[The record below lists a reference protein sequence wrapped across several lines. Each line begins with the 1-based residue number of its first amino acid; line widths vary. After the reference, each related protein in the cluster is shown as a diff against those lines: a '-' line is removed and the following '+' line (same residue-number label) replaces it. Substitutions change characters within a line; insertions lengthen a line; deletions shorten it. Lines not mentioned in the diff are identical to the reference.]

1 MTRALT
7 NRPMHRLTRSLSHR
21 LTNQLWFVRTW
32 RSDDLLTRL
41 AMRVWKFVAAMV
53 VVAAQPSL
61 AQSALRPPATATTMV
76 AAQPPSATRSRGN
89 AARANAVRA
98 KAAAAH
104 TVAAMRTIDN
114 WLVARYRGV
123 ELLPDSVVDGADN
136 DGTANKEKTSTGADA
151 AYPRVESVIATALTD
166 TLLALQ
172 FGAQTG
178 RAPFASGATVRMS
191 GPTGAISSAT
201 ARIVA
206 RRAFR
211 VASKP
216 LVSHANDSAWR
227 YGWAY
232 VAVVSR
238 SARTTGGVV
247 VGGGFRNWMLMEGGD
262 SLRRH

>member
-1 MTRALT
+1 MT
-7 NRPMHRLTRSLSHR
+7 NRLWFEWTSRRVDLPTRLTMRSWKIGATIVLVHAQSLS
-21 LTNQLWFVRTW
+21 
-32 RSDDLLTRL
+32 
-41 AMRVWKFVAAMV
+41 
-53 VVAAQPSL
+53 
-61 AQSALRPPATATTMV
+61 AQSALRPPAIATTV
-76 AAQPPSATRSRGN
+76 AAMQPPSAARPRAN

-98 KAAAAH
+98 KAAAGH

-123 ELLPDSVVDGADN
+123 ELLPDRVVDGVGN
-136 DGTANKEKTSTGADA
+136 DGTANTEKASAGADA

-191 GPTGAISSAT
+191 GPTGAITSAT

-232 VAVVSR
+232 VAVVAR
-238 SARTTGGVV
+238 NVRTTGGGV
-247 VGGGFRNWMLMEGGD
+247 VGGGFRSWMLMEGGD